1 MQIQGLLQT
10 LNLTPHLKTFCDEGI
25 DGQLLSECD
34 EQILQHELGISKA
47 IHRAKLMKIIS
58 GSQSA
63 VSILKGGTQ
72 TK

>member
-1 MQIQGLLQT
+1 
-10 LNLTPHLKTFCDEGI
+10 LNLTPHLKTFYDEGV

-34 EQILQHELGISKA
+34 EHILQHDLGISRA

-63 VSILKGGTQ
+63 VGILKSKTH
-72 TK
+72 